1 MMISFSIFHSENA
14 SEVHT
19 ITFLLF
25 KEIKIKVVTTY
36 KSFNTLAA
44 NYVVVIIIRMTF
56 SLTYFFSSQ

>member
-1 MMISFSIFHSENA
+1 MYVDDDIIQYFPLGKCLGGSY
-14 SEVHT
+14 
-19 ITFLLF
+19 